1 MVLSKAPHLS
11 SVRNLKANLLYRP
24 NNLLPALPLVTPVTR
39 LRQAKGLRLKVRDLR
54 LVRALLSE
62 AKEDP
67 LKLRGSSLYRSRNH
81 LQAKNLPVVHHSSR
95 GLPCPLDSSHREGHS
110 NRGLPANKDALE
122 HPPPSSHVLP
132 LRVRGAQEDDP
143 ICNRSLSLHRSLV
156 RTARLWVAL
165 HN

>member
-1 MVLSKAPHLS
+1 MVLSKALHLS
-11 SVRNLKANLLYRP
+11 SVHNLKANLLYRP

-81 LQAKNLPVVHHSSR
+81 LQAKNLHHSR

-132 LRVRGAQEDDP
+132 LRVRGAQEDDLL
-143 ICNRSLSLHRSLV
+143 CNRSLSLHRSLV
-156 RTARLWVAL
+156 RTARLWAAL